1 MKRLFDIIFAT
12 LFFIISLPFLIIFS
26 IIIFLEL
33 RSSPIFIQ
41 ERGLTL
47 DKHRFKILKLRTLK
61 KREKN
66 IEHKTEQ
73 DIFLKPSLVKSVS
86 PFSKWLRKTGLD
98 ELPQLLNVIIGNMSL
113 VGPRP
118 LMIEDLE
125 TMKKLSPE
133 IYGRR
138 SELQSKPGITGLWQ
152 LFGNREEGLIGMIA
166 LESLYEKVGSISLD
180 IKLIAYTSTVI
191 LQAKNSDSI
200 FYKERATAT
209 KVQTIL
215 DSSSNLKISLNM
227 PDGIARF
234 IIENVEKHEGKYTV
248 EIPQDWWYVSDT
260 IKAGQNKKQ
269 TVNIYHIEAK
279 TSSKTK
285 KSALNNF

>member
-260 IKAGQNKKQ
+260 IKAGRNKKQ

-279 TSSKTK
+279 TLSKTK
-285 KSALNNF
+285 KSAS

>member
-191 LQAKNSDSI
+191 IQAKNSDSI

-279 TSSKTK
+279 TSSKSK
-285 KSALNNF
+285 KSAS

>member
-285 KSALNNF
+285 KSAS